1 MRIRL
6 DPDCRAIGFAAE
18 YHAVHTR
25 AYGITAGGWGEG
37 GREEILDLR
46 SYETGEGKMTRE
58 EINRGIEHTRALH
71 PNARESICSSTP
83 LPPEESE
90 LILFFT

>member
-18 YHAVHTR
+18 YRAVHTR
-25 AYGITAGGWGEG
+25 AYEITAGGRG
-37 GREEILDLR
+37 GGEEILDLR

-58 EINRGIEHTRALH
+58 EINRGIEHARALH
-71 PNARESICSSTP
+71 PNARESICS
-83 LPPEESE
+83 
-90 LILFFT
+90 